1 MPVGRDV
8 VIQPVVAVSKNSIN
22 LREKKILSL
31 LKLLATMENKKFKL
45 SKWCHFF
52 IIKNDAVAVFHSLSM
67 FVAFFDVNKGNKLKA
82 LKTVKHF
89 KKTHISF
96 LDEEDLSLL
105 LDENLIVS
113 SSFDELQQIYDLREN
128 LLKNLRLDLMH
139 LLLTDSCNMKCLY
152 CFEDSPSKP
161 KNFSETMMSEKTAS
175 QSIDFFSSLT
185 KRYGS
190 IDGDKVIHLYGG
202 EPLLNFSALKS
213 AVLRTEELKGSGVLS
228 KKTNLVLIT
237 NGLLL
242 TEEKADFLAEN
253 KVSIGLSIDGPKHLN
268 DIYRISKDGNE
279 VFSRIIK
286 AYKIINERNIN
297 VGLSVTLTPDV
308 VNNFSEVLDFL
319 INDLKIKDGLTFNI
333 LHYNPKVPTS
343 DDYFEKSADCI
354 IRAFKVF
361 RELNIYEERMMRK
374 VKSFVNQEPM
384 FADCGVVGNQ
394 IVIAPNGQVGVCQ
407 DFVKPKTYF
416 GKFINDF
423 GYNPVKDGLFDE
435 WRKRSPLFMEECFD
449 CEAVAICGG
458 GCPASVE
465 LKTGDRWNIDKR
477 ICPHSKKT
485 LNWLVLESF
494 QNVDF

>member
-1 MPVGRDV
+1 MD
-8 VIQPVVAVSKNSIN
+8 
-22 LREKKILSL
+22 
-31 LKLLATMENKKFKL
+31 ENKKLKL

-52 IIKNDAVAVFHSLSM
+52 MIKNDAMAVFHSLSM
-67 FVAFFDVNKGNKLKA
+67 FVAFFDTNKGCKLKA
-82 LKTVKHF
+82 LKTVDF
-89 KKTHISF
+89 FEKTDVSF
-96 LDEEDLSLL
+96 LNEEDLSLL
-105 LDENLIVS
+105 IDENLIVS

-128 LLKNLRLDLMH
+128 LLKDLRLDLMY
-139 LLLTDSCNMKCLY
+139 LLLTDNCNMKCLY

-185 KRYGS
+185 KKYGS
-190 IDGDKVIHLYGG
+190 VDGEKVIHLYEG
-202 EPLLNFSALKS
+202 EPLLNFNTIKA
-213 AVLRTEELKGSGVLS
+213 AVSRTQELKNSGALS
-228 KKTNLVLIT
+228 KKTSLVLII

-242 TEEKADFLAEN
+242 IEEKADFLAKN
-253 KVSIGLSIDGPKHLN
+253 NVSIGLSIDGPKHLN

-279 VFSRIIK
+279 VFSRIMK
-286 AYKIINERNIN
+286 AYRIINERNIN

-308 VNNFSEVLDFL
+308 VDNFSEVLDFL

-333 LHYNPKVPTS
+333 LHYNPQVPT
-343 DDYFEKSADCI
+343 DDEYFEKSADCI
-354 IRAFKVF
+354 IQAFKTF

-394 IVIAPNGQVGVCQ
+394 IVIAPNGQAGVCQ

-416 GKFINDF
+416 GKFITDSD
-423 GYNPVKDGLFDE
+423 YDPIEEGLFNA

-449 CEAVAICGG
+449 CEAIAICGG

-465 LKTGDRWNIDKR
+465 LKTGDRWNVDKR
-477 ICPHSKKT
+477 DK
-485 LNWLVLESF
+485 
-494 QNVDF
+494 